1 MGVSATCFR
10 DLETFFKKLKISI
23 FDPISNYFFVIL
35 SGKRFYQGKGRILEF
50 GFGTVIPT
58 IWSLLVLN

>member
-23 FDPISNYFFVIL
+23 FDPISNYFFVFFFVIL
-35 SGKRFYQGKGRILEF
+35 ASFFASSRLNEVF
-50 GFGTVIPT
+50 GVKSF
-58 IWSLLVLN
+58 LLAYITASQ